1 MFMEIFVLVFIQNY
15 SSELIYPN
23 FRGTIYPN
31 LRRTAPLPVIKYSR
45 SDATAALCTSDEL
58 CESKILFL
66 LPLFLMKFSACGKCK
81 FKMATIETI
90 HLV

>member
-15 SSELIYPN
+15 SYELIYPN

-31 LRRTAPLPVIKYSR
+31 LRRTAPLPVIKYRR
-45 SDATAALCTSDEL
+45 SDATAANEL

-66 LPLFLMKFSACGKCK
+66 LPLFLMKLSACGKCTS
-81 FKMATIETI
+81 KMAKIDTIN
-90 HLV
+90 LV